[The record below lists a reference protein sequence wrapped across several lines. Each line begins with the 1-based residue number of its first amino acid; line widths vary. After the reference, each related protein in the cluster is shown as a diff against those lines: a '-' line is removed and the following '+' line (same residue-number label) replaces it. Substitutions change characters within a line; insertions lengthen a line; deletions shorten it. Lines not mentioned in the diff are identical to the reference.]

1 MNTEF
6 ESRIAAWNRYWK
18 GGHGDTCF
26 HHGETFSLRNDWTG
40 FFAELPQSARI
51 LDLATGNGA
60 LPLIAADVSRANNRD
75 FSIVGVDFA
84 SPRPELLSEI
94 DTSLLESISFVGSTP
109 LENMDFDTAK
119 FDAVTSQYGF
129 EYSDT
134 KRSIPKIANLMA
146 PGARL
151 RFLIHSHGGSV
162 YKATEQRCARIRR
175 LLAKDQVFDLCH
187 RISRCNPREPSSL
200 AKIEKY
206 EKRFWTKL
214 KSLKSKASGLP
225 PDDVS
230 VYAMNFVEQLVQG
243 RDQIPPDEWRDAL
256 NELSDE
262 LHDYVIRLNGMLY
275 SAMKDSKMKS
285 LVVNFEGAGLADV
298 RYYPAVKNQDDVGWI
313 LVARKP

>member
-1 MNTEF
+1 MNAEF
-6 ESRIAAWNRYWK
+6 ETRISAWNRYWK

-26 HHGETFSLRNDWTG
+26 HQGETFSLRKDWIG

-60 LPLIAADVSRANNRD
+60 LALIAAEVGRANSCD

-94 DTSLLESISFVGSTP
+94 DASLLDSISFVSSTP
-109 LENMDFDTAK
+109 LENMEFDAAS

-134 KRSIPKIANLMA
+134 RHSIPKIANLMA

-151 RFLIHSHGGSV
+151 RFLIHSFGGNV
-162 YKATEQRCARIRR
+162 YKATEQRCARIKQ
-175 LLAKDQVFDLCH
+175 LLAKDQLFDLCR
-187 RISRCNPREPSSL
+187 RISRCDPRNPSSQ
-200 AKIEKY
+200 AKLQKLER
-206 EKRFWTKL
+206 RFWTKL

-230 VYAMNFVEQLVQG
+230 VYAMNFVEQLIQG
-243 RDQIPPDEWRDAL
+243 RNQIPPNEWRDAF
-256 NELSDE
+256 NELSEE
-262 LHDYVIRLNGMLY
+262 LQDYVIRLNGMLR
-275 SAMKDSKMKS
+275 SAMKESQMKN
-285 LVVNFEGAGLADV
+285 VAANFEKAGLEDLS
-298 RYYPAVKNQDDVGWI
+298 YYPAVQNQDDVGWI
-313 LVARKP
+313 LTARKP